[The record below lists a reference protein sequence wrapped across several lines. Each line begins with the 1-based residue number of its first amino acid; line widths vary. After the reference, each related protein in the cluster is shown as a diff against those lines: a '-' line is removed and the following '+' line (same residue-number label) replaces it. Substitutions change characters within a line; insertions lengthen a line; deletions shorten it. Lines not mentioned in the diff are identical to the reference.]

1 MVAGVIA
8 GLITSG
14 WTGLLVVG
22 FGQIA
27 GQVVVLVMS
36 YVAGRPVPIDPFS
49 AIIATLWF
57 GVPIAI
63 GYGLAR
69 LGSRIVSVARGPKGP
84 PKSVD
89 APKDDGRRARGLI
102 QGRDAVGPGPG
113 TEAGIQRSYRPV
125 IEQMHRR
132 GPGAVR
138 WATRDRTAP
147 GLHRCE
153 SPGTE
158 P

>member
-1 MVAGVIA
+1 MFISPLLLMVAGVIA

-27 GQVVVLVMS
+27 GQVVILVMS
-36 YVAGRPVPIDPFS
+36 YLAGRPVPIDPFN

-69 LGSRIVSVARGPKGP
+69 LGSRIVSVA
-84 PKSVD
+84 S
-89 APKDDGRRARGLI
+89 APKAAPDAASAVAAAQAPERSLAGARSAETRRRHP
-102 QGRDAVGPGPG
+102 R
-113 TEAGIQRSYRPV
+113 RPR
-125 IEQMHRR
+125 HPRHPS
-132 GPGAVR
+132 G
-138 WATRDRTAP
+138 
-147 GLHRCE
+147 
-153 SPGTE
+153 
-158 P
+158 

>member
-1 MVAGVIA
+1 MFGIGTKRDWIAMILILFAVPLSVFGGTNIACVGQGISDSCAPQAVFLSPLLLMVAGVIA

-69 LGSRIVSVARGPKGP
+69 TGAAILRVTRGPKTP
-84 PKSVD
+84 PRTPPADTASTPD
-89 APKDDGRRARGLI
+89 A
-102 QGRDAVGPGPG
+102 
-113 TEAGIQRSYRPV
+113 
-125 IEQMHRR
+125 
-132 GPGAVR
+132 
-138 WATRDRTAP
+138 
-147 GLHRCE
+147 
-153 SPGTE
+153 
-158 P
+158 